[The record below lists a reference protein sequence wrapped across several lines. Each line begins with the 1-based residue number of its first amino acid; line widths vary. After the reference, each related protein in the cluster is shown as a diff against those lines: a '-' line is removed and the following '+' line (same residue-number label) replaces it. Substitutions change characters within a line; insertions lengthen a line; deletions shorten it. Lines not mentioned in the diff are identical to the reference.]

1 MYAITLWLKPPMTTL
16 MITAMVAR
24 IRTPRRLH
32 RSANKPDGT
41 SRTGTTTAYTA
52 AMMPTDAE
60 VKPIWV
66 MKSFSIGTHSAS
78 PPKKEER

>member
-1 MYAITLWLKPPMTTL
+1 
-16 MITAMVAR
+16 MITATVAR

-32 RSANKPDGT
+32 RSASTPDGT
-41 SRTGTTTAYTA
+41 SSTGTTTAYTA

-66 MKSFSIGTHSAS
+66 MKSFSIGTQSAS
-78 PPKKEER
+78 PPKNEER